1 MMKPLNTKKIPDS
14 LYWALAIIGAIAG
27 AALMFA
33 FWGLEWYQENELE
46 LEYGIF
52 SIVFLII
59 HLIPFV
65 ISVVV
70 GGGIGLFAG
79 GFIAIAIDSLV
90 AKLCETETDSSGKK
104 IILTKPRKIML
115 IVVVIFLAI
124 PTTILTVRAIEKQNI
139 RNEIT
144 DYLSTEFG
152 LKDVEVKFT
161 DPYDDFYKYGVVIYS
176 SNLDSLE
183 YEKMTR
189 IVYYLTSHTDLDS
202 GDVDVERFVCG
213 DDTYRIFTTSVY
225 MNGENVYEYKREP
238 SSSITSADAPYV
250 GMDTEFIGRT
260 KLGSPDKTE
269 LCKDYQYLKPDR
281 ESITYKWYDSNGK
294 LIFSAFTMN
303 DKVVSVTDFRK

>member
-1 MMKPLNTKKIPDS
+1 MKPFNTKKIPDS

-46 LEYGIF
+46 WEYGIF

-79 GFIAIAIDSLV
+79 GLIAVAIDSVV

-104 IILTKPRKIML
+104 IILTKPRKIL
-115 IVVVIFLAI
+115 LVVVIILLAI
-124 PTTILTVRAIEKQNI
+124 PTTILTLRGIEKQNI

-144 DYLSTEFG
+144 DYLSSEFG
-152 LKDVEVKFT
+152 LKDVEVEFT
-161 DPYDDFYKYGVVIYS
+161 DPYDDFYKYGVVIHS

-213 DDTYRIFTTSVY
+213 DNTYRIFTTSVY

-238 SSSITSADAPYV
+238 SYSITSADAPYV
-250 GMDTEFIGRT
+250 GMDADFIGKT

-269 LCKDYQYLKPDR
+269 RCLDYYALKPER
-281 ESITYKWYDSNGK
+281 RSITYKWYDSNGK
-294 LIFSAFTMN
+294 MIYYAFAIN
-303 DKVVSVTDFRK
+303 GKVTSVTDYRK

>member
-1 MMKPLNTKKIPDS
+1 MKPFNTKKIPDS

-46 LEYGIF
+46 WEYGIF

-79 GFIAIAIDSLV
+79 GFIAVAIDSLV

-176 SNLDSLE
+176 VRAVS
-183 YEKMTR
+183 
-189 IVYYLTSHTDLDS
+189 
-202 GDVDVERFVCG
+202 
-213 DDTYRIFTTSVY
+213 
-225 MNGENVYEYKREP
+225 
-238 SSSITSADAPYV
+238 TSASWGV
-250 GMDTEFIGRT
+250 MDR
-260 KLGSPDKTE
+260 
-269 LCKDYQYLKPDR
+269 
-281 ESITYKWYDSNGK
+281 
-294 LIFSAFTMN
+294 
-303 DKVVSVTDFRK
+303 

>member
-1 MMKPLNTKKIPDS
+1 MKSITTRKIPDS
-14 LYWALAIIGAIAG
+14 IYWTLSIIGAIVG
-27 AALMFA
+27 AVLMFA
-33 FWGLEWYQENELE
+33 FWGLEWYRENELE
-46 LEYGIF
+46 WEYGIF

-59 HLIPFV
+59 HLIPFI

-70 GGGIGLFAG
+70 GGCIGILAG
-79 GFIAIAIDSLV
+79 GFIAVAIDSMIV
-90 AKLCETETDSSGKK
+90 KLCETETDSSGKK

-115 IVVVIFLAI
+115 IVVIILLAI
-124 PTTILTVRAIEKQNI
+124 PTIILTVRVIEKQNI

-152 LKDVEVKFT
+152 LKDIEVKFT

-202 GDVDVERFVCG
+202 GDIDIERFVCG
-213 DDTYRIFTTSVY
+213 GNNYRIFTTAVY
-225 MNGENVYEYKREP
+225 MNGEKMYEYKRQP
-238 SSSITSADAPYV
+238 SSSITSADAPFV
-250 GMDTEFIGRT
+250 GMDTDFIGST

-269 LCKDYQYLKPDR
+269 LCKDYQYLRPDR
-281 ESITYKWYDSNGK
+281 QSITYKWYDSKGK

-303 DKVVSVTDFRK
+303 GKVVSITDFRK